1 MDKKSKFSFKYE
13 LIIYIVVI
21 VLSAYFLPKY
31 VIQRTVVDGDSMLN
45 TLHDSEQLIMEKIS
59 YHFHD
64 PKRFDIIVFYPYG
77 KEDKR
82 HYVKR
87 VIGLPGETVQIQD
100 SDIYINGQLLKEN
113 YGREPAVYAGI
124 AAEPL
129 KLAEDEFFV
138 LGDNRNESYDSRYA
152 EIGPVSRDNLCGRI
166 VFRIYPF
173 KKFGVMTSK

>member
-77 KEDKR
+77 KEKALCKAR
-82 HYVKR
+82 
-87 VIGLPGETVQIQD
+87 
-100 SDIYINGQLLKEN
+100 
-113 YGREPAVYAGI
+113 
-124 AAEPL
+124 
-129 KLAEDEFFV
+129 
-138 LGDNRNESYDSRYA
+138 NRASR
-152 EIGPVSRDNLCGRI
+152 
-166 VFRIYPF
+166 
-173 KKFGVMTSK
+173 